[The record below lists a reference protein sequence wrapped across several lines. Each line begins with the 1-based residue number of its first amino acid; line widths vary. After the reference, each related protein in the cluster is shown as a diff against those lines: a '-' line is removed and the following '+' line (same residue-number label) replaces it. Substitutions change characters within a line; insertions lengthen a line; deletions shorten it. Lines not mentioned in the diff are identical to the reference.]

1 MRINMPAATLAIVS
15 LGAAS
20 MLHAVNAQSTLVWME
35 EFSYENGA
43 PNPDLWSY
51 DVGGGG
57 WGNNELQVYTS
68 TTDNAVVE
76 DNILRIRARKNE
88 LDNTFTSARLK
99 TEGKFSFTYGTL
111 EARIKVPNMDA
122 GLWPAFWTLGTDFYA
137 VGWPKAGMSQSVFF
151 FLLTCS

>member
-1 MRINMPAATLAIVS
+1 
-15 LGAAS
+15 
-20 MLHAVNAQSTLVWME
+20 ME
-35 EFSYENGA
+35 EFNYENGA

-68 TTDNAVVE
+68 STDNSVVE

-111 EARIKVPNMDA
+111 EARIKVPTMDA

-137 VGWPKAGMSQSVFF
+137 VGWPKAGTFVN
-151 FLLTCS
+151 